1 MFSRFDLHRALKA
14 LPILLVGISLLW
26 LSWQP
31 YSSVKAWLDPLAADG
46 NLESFSP
53 ERYNLLAL
61 GLKAAGSVLIAAA
74 LWSSRREYKPLNIL
88 AHLGYSASR
97 LWSDGITLWHE
108 VRMATND
115 RTFSIVLAIM
125 FAGAILRLRDINDS
139 VGYDEAY
146 TYVVFASGSLWRTI
160 SDYHLPNN
168 HIFMSFLVNLLTHI
182 FGNTL
187 WIIRL
192 PALFAGLLLIPAM
205 YLLSKSIYSKETGL
219 LSAILVACFPELV
232 LYSTV
237 ARGYIFVALATVLNL
252 GLSDYVCQY
261 KNRFA
266 WLLIVIFSA
275 FGFYSIPVMLM
286 PFGIYFTWMGLRALI
301 GDQIAVYQ
309 SKWEFFKF
317 WGLAG
322 FASAVLTVLLYA
334 PILVTDPHSLLDN
347 PFVKP
352 VAWNDYF
359 PDTLTT
365 RLLNTWRTWTDYIP
379 PLIVGLGIAGIVLAI
394 VFNRRISR
402 PRVALHIAAL
412 LWLTA
417 FVVLRRPNGWPR
429 IWLFLT
435 PLFLMWAAAGSV
447 EPLKRV
453 TLRIGTQ
460 GWALS
465 TFLNGFV
472 AITLAV
478 QSLIVIP
485 ALPGEWRQQANADGV
500 AAYLS
505 QELRPGD
512 LVVIGSTSNAQVW
525 YYFIRYNIPDT
536 YLDRNQTFQRVFVVV
551 TTNYSQETLEKVVNK
566 FLPDSSQAIL
576 GNSQL
581 VKAYGNF
588 EIYESVLK

>member
-46 NLESFSP
+46 DLESFSP

-88 AHLGYSASR
+88 AHLGNSASR

-205 YLLSKSIYSKETGL
+205 YLLSKRIYSKETGL

-252 GLSDYVCQY
+252 GLSDYVCRY

-286 PFGIYFTWMGLRALI
+286 LFGIYFTWMGLRALI

-435 PLFLMWAAAGSV
+435 PLFLMWAAAGIV